1 MMFNPAFFWALL
13 GLLFIGGEMF
23 IPGFVIFFFGA
34 GALVTALLSALFPVV
49 SGSYILQGFIWILST
64 VISFGLFR
72 KKFASIFKGTI
83 LNRENDKDVG
93 QKAVVIESISPE
105 KPGRVRYQGTS
116 WKAVSYTEN
125 FKIGEEVD
133 IIQEDNLTFLVT
145 KHFLDDIK

>member
-1 MMFNPAFFWALL
+1 MFNPAFFWALL

-23 IPGFVIFFFGA
+23 ISGFVIFFFGA

-49 SGSYILQGFIWILST
+49 SASYILQGFIWILST
-64 VISFGLFR
+64 VISFGFFR
-72 KKFASIFKGTI
+72 KKFARIFKGTI

-93 QKAVVIESISPE
+93 QKAVVIEPIGPE

-125 FKIGEEVD
+125 FKAGEEVD